1 LGSSA
6 FLVAVFNQY
15 KEKCF
20 FPSSTTPSRTKEV
33 APWPAHAHLK
43 PQMDAPFALSM
54 RRDSNKLLVSLAGA
68 GKPMSVL
75 VEDQDT
81 VLDLKRKIA
90 KVNSFVGVSMHM

>member
-1 LGSSA
+1 
-6 FLVAVFNQY
+6 
-15 KEKCF
+15 
-20 FPSSTTPSRTKEV
+20 
-33 APWPAHAHLK
+33 
-43 PQMDAPFALSM
+43 M

-90 KVNSFVGVSMHM
+90 KVNSFVGVSVHM